1 MPPKVPKK
9 RYTCSVSCRFDL
21 WTKFRALCVRDG
33 VSASHCFESVVQ
45 TFLLSMKAGD
55 DLGVELRTMLALYTQ
70 HKHDSYDVDGEAFK
84 GMKHE

>member
-1 MPPKVPKK
+1 
-9 RYTCSVSCRFDL
+9 
-21 WTKFRALCVRDG
+21 
-33 VSASHCFESVVQ
+33 
-45 TFLLSMKAGD
+45 MKAGD